1 MPYIWLD
8 GMRLYSDHETEYEKR
23 MREYKKEWQ
32 RANRKGKKYSIKKK
46 DRVKKPVKMTEKI
59 ICECGG
65 GYLYTTGK
73 YNHEKSKKHINYYKE
88 KQLLKE
94 MNTITEV
101 IEPIE
106 IM

>member
-1 MPYIWLD
+1 MPYIWID
-8 GMRLYSDHETEYEKR
+8 GMRLYSDHETEAEKR
-23 MREYKKEWQ
+23 MKEYRREWQ
-32 RANRKGKKYSIKKK
+32 KANRKGKKLKK
-46 DRVKKPVKMTEKI
+46 RVKKPIKMKEKI
-59 ICECGG
+59 ICVCGG

-106 IM
+106 II

>member
-8 GMRLYSDHETEYEKR
+8 GMRLYADYETESEIKWK
-23 MREYKKEWQ
+23 EYRKEWQ
-32 RANRKGKKYSIKKK
+32 RANRKGKKYSQKTKIKQ
-46 DRVKKPVKMTEKI
+46 PVKMEEKM

-65 GYLYTTGK
+65 GYLYKTGK

-88 KQLLKE
+88 KQLEKE
-94 MNTITEV
+94 INTITEV

-106 IM
+106 II